1 MAGQHA
7 VFLLAGR
14 FCAWMDFPR
23 WHCVEDGP
31 CLPVLLHIA
40 PGERTISMTM
50 TGDTGEAQPSARSL
64 WRNQDYLLLWCGQ
77 AISTIGWSV
86 SGRAFPLLVLAVT
99 GSPVQAGL
107 VAALNAL
114 ATALVTLPAGVLVDR
129 WDRKRVMLF
138 CDMCRLA
145 NIASIPLAMLSG
157 HLSI

>member
-77 AISTIGWSV
+77 AISTIGGSV
-86 SGRAFPLLVLAVT
+86 SGLAFPLLVLAVT
-99 GSPVQAGL
+99 GSPIYGGL
-107 VAALNAL
+107 CPRLKTL
-114 ATALVTLPAGVLVDR
+114 ATSPSSFQSGMMLRILAPQ
-129 WDRKRVMLF
+129 RVF
-138 CDMCRLA
+138 A
-145 NIASIPLAMLSG
+145 
-157 HLSI
+157 